1 MRSLF
6 GIYIL
11 LTMFV
16 CAGTVNAQRA
26 NYDVIPLPKSVKV
39 DSVKVFNL
47 CKDAGVAFDATNPE
61 VYRNVL
67 FLCEWVKEMTGIEL
81 KRRGALICCA
91 VWENG
96 TMIRMEAAV
105 KETAARII
113 C

>member
-1 MRSLF
+1 MGGMFLYSQNTVKNIHTIFMRSF
-6 GIYIL
+6 FSISIL
-11 LTMFV
+11 LIMFV

-26 NYDVIPLPKSVKV
+26 NYDVIPMPKSVKV

-81 KRRGALICCA
+81 DRKS
-91 VWENG
+91 V
-96 TMIRMEAAV
+96 V
-105 KETAARII
+105 
-113 C
+113 